1 MMSDNLNN
9 GPMETS
15 PYYFDADDVPI
26 EEKPQPLPPGQYE
39 VVIESAEEDVV
50 TKSGGGYLKLVLTVL
65 SGDHKGRRIVEII
78 NRRHSNPTVESIAK
92 KRLATICRAVGKPR
106 IRGGNDLLDIPFLVT
121 TKNEPWGEGNFSPRI
136 VTIEEI
142 QKAKLHREDS
152 PWGGSQ

>member
-1 MMSDNLNN
+1 MSDNVYD

-15 PYYFDADDVPI
+15 PYYFDVNDVPV
-26 EEKPQPLPPGQYE
+26 EEKLQPLPSGQYE
-39 VVIESAEEDVV
+39 VIIESAEEDVLS
-50 TKSGGGYLKLVLTVL
+50 KSGGSYLKLVLTVW

-78 NRRHSNPTVESIAK
+78 NRRHSNPRVEAIAK
-92 KRLATICRAVGKPR
+92 KRLATICRAVGKER

-121 TKNEPWGEGNFSPRI
+121 TKNEPWGEGNLSPRI

-152 PWGGSQ
+152 PWEVI